1 VTSKP
6 DIPLQREIWEYVR
19 KCVRLYRSARALPPE
34 LNDWDDMAQEIFIHI
49 LGRWKLVE
57 KGRAWQ
63 PWVRT
68 VTQNQLK
75 NKIRDRMVRVR
86 RMPMVALVSKMV
98 QPNEWD
104 EEVLVYEPDIS
115 VPEDGVQK
123 TRDAI
128 SELSERERLV
138 VDTFVAEGQWN
149 HLPRK
154 LKMSPQDV
162 FVFRQRAAARI
173 RQML

>member
-1 VTSKP
+1 VKP

-34 LNDWDDMAQEIFIHI
+34 LNGWDDMAQEIFIHV
-49 LGRWKLVE
+49 LKRWKLVK

-75 NKIRDRMVRVR
+75 NKIRDRMTQFR
-86 RMPMVALVSKMV
+86 RMPSIALVSKMV
-98 QPNEWD
+98 QPNQWD
-104 EEVLVYEPDIS
+104 EEILVYEQDIAA
-115 VPEDGVQK
+115 PEDGVQK

-128 SELSERERLV
+128 SELPERERLV
-138 VDTFVAEGQWN
+138 VDTFVSEGQWS

-154 LKMSPQDV
+154 LKMTTREV
-162 FVFRQRAAARI
+162 FVFRQRAAHQI
-173 RQML
+173 REML